1 MERISLKQWSI
12 LGAVLPT
19 LVLIAMTLAKTGGVW
34 EYALDDVYIHLAMS
48 EQLWQGGYG
57 VNAGEYA
64 SASSSILYSYL
75 LAPFSP
81 FGFHAYWPLI
91 LGLAG
96 LVASAILWARV
107 LGFASDG
114 ASAAMQWAL
123 IALAALGPLFLG
135 WPSMALIG
143 MEHML
148 HIMVTLM
155 ALVGLL
161 QFARDGRIGWLLIA
175 GIVLNPVL
183 RFEGMPIAV
192 VASAVV
198 FFGGRKVAGLGLL
211 VAAIVPLAAHF
222 ALMSQLGLD
231 MLPNSV
237 NAKAAITGGGEGL
250 AEVSSWTKAKF
261 ALLITIGSPSGRM
274 LLVTLIV
281 AMFALFLAR
290 KHVTGRYR
298 LIGIALV
305 LGVAAHTFLGQAI
318 WFYRYEVYV
327 WTFAVGA
334 GAVLLSK
341 VVFANV
347 RMGQMIP
354 AMFVL
359 AVFYGGAHY
368 PPVAFN
374 YVPAGGA
381 AIYAQQRQMSNFVE
395 GYWKAPVAVNDLGH
409 VAYRN
414 PHYVLDLWG
423 LESAEAQDSRLR
435 GTDPMWADKL
445 AQKYD
450 VKAALIY
457 KSWMEKHIPPNWIEV
472 AQLRLEIPLAT
483 LGNNIVNV
491 YAIRLDAVEPLQIA
505 LKAFEPTLPEAA
517 SLKFLKISE

>member
-183 RFEGMPIAV
+183 RFEGMAIAV

-517 SLKFLKISE
+517 SLKFLEISE

>member
-1 MERISLKQWSI
+1 MEPGRLKLCAI

-57 VNAGEYA
+57 VNSGEFA

-81 FGFHAYWPLI
+81 FGFHAYWPLV

-96 LVASAILWARV
+96 LGASAILWARLLV
-107 LGFASDG
+107 FASDG
-114 ASAAMQWAL
+114 ASGAMRWAL

-161 QFARDGRIGWLLIA
+161 QFARDGRIGSLLIA

-183 RFEGMPIAV
+183 RFEGMAIAV
-192 VASAVV
+192 VVSAVV
-198 FFGGRKVAGLGLL
+198 FFGGRKLAGVGLL
-211 VAAIVPLAAHF
+211 IAAIIPLGAHF

-237 NAKAAITGGGEGL
+237 NAKAAIAGGGEGL
-250 AEVSSWTKAKF
+250 DEVSSWVKAKL
-261 ALLITIGSPSGRM
+261 ALVITASSPSGRM
-274 LLVTLIV
+274 LLVTLFV
-281 AMFALFLAR
+281 AVFGLVLAR
-290 KHVTGRYR
+290 GFVTGPYR

-305 LGVAAHTFLGQAI
+305 LGVAAHAFLGQAI
-318 WFYRYEVYV
+318 WFYRYEVYI

-341 VVFANV
+341 VTFANA
-347 RMGQMIP
+347 RLGQMIP

-368 PPVAFN
+368 PHTAFK

-423 LESAEAQDSRLR
+423 LASSQALNSRLR

-445 AQKYD
+445 AAKYD

-457 KSWMEKHIPPNWIEV
+457 KRWMNKHIPPSWIEV

-483 LGNNIVNV
+483 LGNNIVSV
-491 YAIRLDAVEPLQIA
+491 YAVRLDAVEPLQIA

-517 SLKFLKISE
+517 SLKFLEISE